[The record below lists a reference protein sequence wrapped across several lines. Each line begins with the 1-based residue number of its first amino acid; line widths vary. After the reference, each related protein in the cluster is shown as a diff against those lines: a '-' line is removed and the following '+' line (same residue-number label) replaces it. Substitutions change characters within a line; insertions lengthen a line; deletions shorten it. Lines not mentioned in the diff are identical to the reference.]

1 MKMKRF
7 TFFVLLLAIALIATA
22 CGGGGGGGNQSA
34 PAPSNEQ
41 GGQTEAPKQEASGGT
56 VELILGTG
64 STGGT
69 YYPLGGEMANVFNK
83 NIEGVNITSTASA
96 ASVENLAKIGTGEFD
111 LGMTVHLPALDA
123 YNGTG
128 EFEGRPVKNFA
139 FIGHIYPEVLQIVVL
154 ESSGIQSIADLQGK
168 RVATG
173 PGGSATS
180 VVSEIILNAY
190 GVTDYTAFSE
200 GFGAAKDQV
209 QDGNI
214 DASIGIL
221 GLPAA
226 SIQELQAATGEAKI
240 LEITGP
246 ELDQIV
252 EESGYFEFV
261 IPAGTYEWI
270 NEDITT
276 ISAYAI
282 LVANTD
288 TVDDELAYQLAKVM
302 IENAHEN
309 THAQAVH
316 MTKENA
322 LNGSEGLPIHPGA
335 ERYYKEIGLLP

>member
-7 TFFVLLLAIALIATA
+7 TLLALLLAVTLIVTA
-22 CGGGGGGGNQSA
+22 CGGGGGNNQT
-34 PAPSNEQ
+34 APSPSNGS
-41 GGQTEAPKQEASGGT
+41 GGQTETPKQEPSGGT
-56 VELILGTG
+56 LELILGTG

-83 NIEGVNITSTASA
+83 NIDGINVTSTASA

-128 EFEGRPVKNFA
+128 EFEGRAVTNFA
-139 FIGHIYPEVLQIVVL
+139 FIGHIYPEVLQIVTL
-154 ESSGIQSIADLQGK
+154 ESSGIETIADLQGK

-173 PGGSATS
+173 PGGSATA
-180 VVSEIILNAY
+180 VVSDIILNAY
-190 GVTDYTAFSE
+190 GVTDYTAFNE

-240 LEITGP
+240 LEITGS
-246 ELDQIV
+246 ELEQIV
-252 EESGYFEFV
+252 NESGYFEYV

-270 NEDITT
+270 NEDLTT

-302 IENAHEN
+302 VENSHEN
-309 THAQAVH
+309 THAQAVY

-335 ERYYKEIGLLP
+335 ERYYKEIGLLQ